1 MHDSQGTK
9 QADFKLRDTCSHV
22 EDGEKAVFITFAIIC
37 VLAWSLM
44 AWWYTT
50 GVDTTDK
57 QVHRHLRFR

>member
-22 EDGEKAVFITFAIIC
+22 EDGEKAAFITFAIIC

-44 AWWYTT
+44 AWW
-50 GVDTTDK
+50 
-57 QVHRHLRFR
+57 

>member
-9 QADFKLRDTCSHV
+9 PADFKLRDTCSHV
-22 EDGEKAVFITFAIIC
+22 EDGEKAAFITFAIIC

-57 QVHRHLRFR
+57 QVHRYLRFR

>member
-22 EDGEKAVFITFAIIC
+22 EDGEKAAFITFAIIC

-57 QVHRHLRFR
+57 QAHRYLRFR